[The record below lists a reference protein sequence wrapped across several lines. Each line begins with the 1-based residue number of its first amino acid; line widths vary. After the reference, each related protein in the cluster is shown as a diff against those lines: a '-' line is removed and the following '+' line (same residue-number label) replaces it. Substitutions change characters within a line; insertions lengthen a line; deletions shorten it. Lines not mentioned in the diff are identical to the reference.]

1 MTVEHPR
8 GFALLVLLALVAAL
22 PARSRADAPEA
33 FRRNRTWVGLSTG
46 YGHSLRSGSD
56 DVANV
61 EYVPVY
67 PRVGISVLGPMGG
80 SSWYRGAVD
89 CMFEPTFLV
98 QVEPH
103 DGFAGGAAIGAR
115 YNALAL
121 DPLVPFVEIGAGIVN
136 MNLDLE
142 ELSDGVG
149 FPLYAGIGAH
159 LFLTEHL
166 AITPQWRFHHLSNG
180 GTGRSNRSLNDSV
193 ALVGL
198 TFFLP

>member
-8 GFALLVLLALVAAL
+8 GFALLVLCVLAMGVPAHAL
-22 PARSRADAPEA
+22 ADAPAA
-33 FRRNRTWVGLSTG
+33 FRRGGMWIGLSSG
-46 YGHSLRSGSD
+46 YAHSFRTGSD

-61 EYVPVY
+61 EYVPIY
-67 PRVGISVLGPMGG
+67 PRFGLSLGPLGG

-121 DPLVPFVEIGAGIVN
+121 DPLVPFVEIGAGIVD

-149 FPLYAGIGAH
+149 FPLYAGVGAH
-159 LFLTEHL
+159 LFLTDHL